1 MDKIFCYLHPSKP
14 AETTCSRCKKP
25 LCSAC
30 STFYYGLGRHFC
42 PLCLR
47 TIQRNRTIL
56 KACISVLA
64 CGLLGLGIYYISVR
78 PAGLGTLPNRTA
90 GARIDPSMIVGD
102 CDRNKIVERA
112 EAKFR
117 AGEPQQAI
125 DLCDT
130 FFNKCGEHLRLRW
143 ITYEA
148 YKQLSQWDKAIG
160 EVDRLIADDPY
171 DKDYRCWRG
180 IALER
185 KGDFEGAIQDYR
197 QALALAPSLGRI
209 PFNIANLLERVGKP
223 CEAIFPVEQYLFYH
237 PKDRNDPA
245 IQRRFVTIHQNGS
258 CQGYTSGPDQTVVR
272 FQPGSGAVP
281 CEVRVNGVVSGRFV
295 VDTGASYTT
304 LSRKFAERLGI
315 YQLPSAAIIVQT
327 AAGISSARLTTVD
340 LVDVGGVKASRVNV
354 AIIDGLPDDLDGLLG
369 LSFLSRFEIHLDS
382 VKGTMKIVRPN

>member
-1 MDKIFCYLHPSKP
+1 MIEIRWLNGLRPSLEP
-14 AETTCSRCKKP
+14 ES
-25 LCSAC
+25 
-30 STFYYGLGRHFC
+30 
-42 PLCLR
+42 
-47 TIQRNRTIL
+47 
-56 KACISVLA
+56 
-64 CGLLGLGIYYISVR
+64 
-78 PAGLGTLPNRTA
+78 
-90 GARIDPSMIVGD
+90 
-102 CDRNKIVERA
+102 
-112 EAKFR
+112 
-117 AGEPQQAI
+117 PQQAI

-148 YKQLSQWDKAIG
+148 YKRLSQWDKAIG

-209 PFNIANLLERVGKP
+209 PFNIANFFERVGKP

-295 VDTGASYTT
+295 VIRGPATPHCQESSQNALVFTNYLRLQSF
-304 LSRKFAERLGI
+304 SRRL
-315 YQLPSAAIIVQT
+315 PA
-327 AAGISSARLTTVD
+327 
-340 LVDVGGVKASRVNV
+340 
-354 AIIDGLPDDLDGLLG
+354 
-369 LSFLSRFEIHLDS
+369 
-382 VKGTMKIVRPN
+382 